1 MSGHYKSN
9 VRDLLFNLLEWSPI
23 RDQFGTGAYED
34 FDAQTVRDIL
44 KEVAALAEGPVA
56 ESFVAADREPPV
68 FDAVT
73 NSITLPEALHKSYAL
88 QRASEWWRLDA
99 TAELGGHSAP
109 RALRWAV
116 SELFAGAN
124 PALQMY
130 MAGPTFAGVLHRNG
144 TPEQQR
150 LAEIIVDR
158 GWGMTMVLTEP
169 DAGSD
174 VGAIRTKAEP
184 QPDGSWHLQGVK
196 RFISGAEHDL
206 VDNIV
211 HLVLARPAGAR
222 PGSKGLSLF
231 VVPKFHVDVHTG
243 EIGERNGAFV
253 TGLEHKMGLRGSV
266 TCELRLGEEAEQ
278 PAVGWL
284 LGDAHDGIAQMFQI
298 IEHSRMNVGTK
309 AIATLST
316 GYLNAVEYAK
326 TRIQGFDPSP
336 RPGGVPER
344 VPIIRHPAVRRSLM
358 LAKAYT
364 EGLRA
369 LVCYIGSLQD
379 RIAIAGHRHAQD
391 PDAEALVGLLLPV
404 VKGVGAE
411 RSYEQLG
418 HMLAIFGG
426 SGYLQDYPLEQYVRD
441 TKIDSIYEGTTA
453 IQANDLFIRN
463 IVRDSGKVFADLD
476 ADIVA
481 FASSVDDDSVKAT
494 ADAVGAAATVVTEMV
509 SEMLRTHQLGAE
521 GSASDGYRA
530 AQNAP
535 VLLMALGDL
544 MVGYLLA
551 QQAQIAARRLAD
563 SSPDEAERSFYAGKV
578 SVATYFA
585 NAVLPELTSRLDTVR
600 NADDVL
606 RQMGDSSF

>member
-9 VRDLLFNLLEWSPI
+9 VRDLLFNLLEWSPV

-34 FDAQTVRDIL
+34 FDPQTVRHIVN
-44 KEVAALAEGPVA
+44 EVAALAEGPVA
-56 ESFVAADREPPV
+56 ESFAAADREPPV
-68 FDAVT
+68 FDAAT
-73 NSITLPEALHKSYAL
+73 NSITLPEALHKSYAR
-88 QRASEWWRLDA
+88 QRASEWWQLDA
-99 TAELGGHSAP
+99 IAELGGLSAP
-109 RALRWAV
+109 RTLRWAI

-124 PALQMY
+124 PTLQMY

-144 TPEQQR
+144 TPAQQQ
-150 LAEIIVDR
+150 LAKAIVDR

-211 HLVLARPAGAR
+211 HLVLARPIGAG
-222 PGSKGLSLF
+222 PGTKGLSLF
-231 VVPKFHVDVHTG
+231 VVPKFHIDAQTG
-243 EIGERNGAFV
+243 EIGARNGAFV

-266 TCELRLGEEAEQ
+266 TCELSLGETAEQ

-298 IEHSRMNVGTK
+298 IEHSRMTVGTK

-326 TRIQGFDPSP
+326 TRIQGFDPAP
-336 RPGGVPER
+336 TRNGAKQR
-344 VPIIRHPAVRRSLM
+344 VSIIRHPAVRCSLM

-369 LVCYIGSLQD
+369 LVCCIGSLQD
-379 RIAIAGHRHAQD
+379 RIALTAGDQQD
-391 PDAEALVGLLLPV
+391 PEAQALVGLLLPV
-404 VKGVGAE
+404 LKGVGAE
-411 RSYEQLG
+411 RSYEHLGQL
-418 HMLAIFGG
+418 LAIFGG

-453 IQANDLFIRN
+453 IQANDLFARR
-463 IVRDSGKVFADLD
+463 IVRDSGKAVADLN
-476 ADIVA
+476 ADIAA
-481 FASSVDDDSVKAT
+481 FASNVGDAAIKAP
-494 ADAVGAAATVVTEMV
+494 ADAVATAATVVSEMV
-509 SEMLRTHQLGAE
+509 SELLSIHRLATG
-521 GSASDGYRA
+521 GSAPDAHRA
-530 AQNAP
+530 AQHAP
-535 VLLMALGDL
+535 VLLMSVGDL
-544 MVGYLLA
+544 MVGYLLV
-551 QQAQIAARRLAD
+551 QHAQIAASRLAD
-563 SSPDEAERSFYAGKV
+563 ASLDAAERAFYSGKI
-578 SVATYFA
+578 SVATFFV
-585 NAVLPELTSRLDTVR
+585 NTVLLELPGRLGAVK
-600 NADDVL
+600 NADDL
-606 RQMGDSSF
+606 LWQASDASF

>member
-1 MSGHYKSN
+1 MGGHYKSN
-9 VRDLLFNLLEWSPI
+9 VRDLLFNLLEWSPV
-23 RDQFGTGAYED
+23 RDQFGAEPYEE
-34 FDAQTVRDIL
+34 FDARTVRDIL
-44 KEVAALAEGPVA
+44 SEVAALAEGPVA
-56 ESFVAADREPPV
+56 ESFVAADREPPT
-68 FDAVT
+68 FDAAT
-73 NSITLPEALHKSYAL
+73 NSIKLPEALHKSYVQ

-99 TAELGGHSAP
+99 IAELGGQSTP

-124 PALQMY
+124 PTLQMY

-144 TPEQQR
+144 TPVQR
-150 LAEIIVDR
+150 WLAETIVDR

-184 QPDGSWHLQGVK
+184 QPDGSWHLHGVK

-211 HLVLARPAGAR
+211 HLVLARPVGAR
-222 PGSKGLSLF
+222 PGTKGLSLF
-231 VVPKFHVDVHTG
+231 VVPKFHVDVQSG
-243 EIGERNGAFV
+243 DIGERNGAFV

-266 TCELRLGEEAEQ
+266 TCELRFGEDPEY

-284 LGDAHDGIAQMFQI
+284 LGDIHAGIAQMFQI
-298 IEHSRMNVGTK
+298 IEHSRMTVATK

-326 TRIQGFDPSP
+326 TRIQGTDPAPTSNGARDP
-336 RPGGVPER
+336 
-344 VPIIRHPAVRRSLM
+344 VPILCHPAVRRTLM

-369 LVCYIGSLQD
+369 LVCYVGSLQD
-379 RIAIAGHRHAQD
+379 RIATAGEGYD
-391 PDAEALVGLLLPV
+391 PGDLARVGLLLPV
-404 VKGVGAE
+404 LKGVGAE

-418 HMLAIFGG
+418 HLLGIFGG
-426 SGYLQDYPLEQYVRD
+426 SGYLQDYPLEQYIRD

-453 IQANDLFIRN
+453 IQANDLFVRK
-463 IVRDSGKVFADLD
+463 IVRDNGKAFAELN

-481 FASSVDDDSVKAT
+481 VASNVGHAAVRTPAT
-494 ADAVGAAATVVTEMV
+494 AVATAATMVAEMV
-509 SEMLRTHQLGAE
+509 LEMLRTHRLGAA
-521 GSASDGYRA
+521 GSAADAHRA

-535 VLLMALGDL
+535 VLLMSAGDL
-544 MVGYLLA
+544 IVGYLLV
-551 QQAQIAARRLAD
+551 QQAEIAASHLAGD
-563 SSPDEAERSFYAGKV
+563 GLNGEDRAFYAGKV
-578 SVATYFA
+578 SAATFFA
-585 NAVLPELTSRLDTVR
+585 SALLPELTARLQAVK
-600 NADDVL
+600 NADDGL
-606 RQMGDSSF
+606 WQTSDSSF